1 MATHAVASSAF
12 ERVAYRRIVVPIAGD
27 DESETAWP

>member
-1 MATHAVASSAF
+1 MATHALSYAVF

-27 DESETAWP
+27 D